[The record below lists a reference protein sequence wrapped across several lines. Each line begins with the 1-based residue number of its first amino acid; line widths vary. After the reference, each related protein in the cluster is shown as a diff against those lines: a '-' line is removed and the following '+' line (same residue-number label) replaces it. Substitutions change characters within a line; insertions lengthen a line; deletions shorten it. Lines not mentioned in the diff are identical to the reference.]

1 MGIPLVTPAAGGGS
15 QPVQFQLPGTDIVG
29 HLEVDV
35 IPDLPANQPQR
46 SGLVFVTDPPEQ
58 LAP

>member
-1 MGIPLVTPAAGGGS
+1 MGIPLTLPGQTSPA
-15 QPVQFQLPGTDIVG
+15 QFQVPGTDIVG

-46 SGLVFVTDPPEQ
+46 SGLVFVTDPPD
-58 LAP
+58 PKKP